1 MLDVFLVAINVRR
14 KEFGNNENLDF
25 SKPSIIIANH
35 QSFVDILQM
44 LMLSPKIVLVVKD
57 WVYYSP
63 IFGRLIRLF
72 RFYNNI

>member
-1 MLDVFLVAINVRR
+1 MCWLIVFVAINVRR
-14 KEFGNNENLDF
+14 KEFDNKNLDF

-44 LMLSPKIVLVVKD
+44 LMLSSKLVLVVKD

-63 IFGRLIRLF
+63 IFGRLIRYF
-72 RFYNNI
+72 KIIV